1 MKKRRLYC
9 QTVKRFLVF
18 AVLPNSI
25 DITEFL
31 SQLNSLSHSINFT
44 VEHENNGSIPFL
56 DVLVMRNNFDRP
68 QFKVYRKPTHSNMYL
83 HSFSSHS
90 ISVKLGAINS
100 IFIRAY
106 KICDPQFLEAEIEF
120 IFNTFLKLG
129 YQRNFIEKSHQKAR
143 SIYYKCRDK
152 PVNNFSHTIVLPCIC
167 NNNYVK
173 SLFPPTV
180 RLVYSNNNTV
190 KSFLRNPITKCMT
203 TDAGIYRVP
212 CNRCNLVYIGESDN
226 IPRRL
231 QQHKNDVRN
240 ANDNNPIVKHIV
252 NADHPVSI
260 DQSTVIKNI
269 SNIKQRKL
277 IESFL
282 ISNSNNMNIY
292 SASIHFDS
300 TTSILLKNN
309 SPFLSKL
316 LNIVD
321 PG

>member
-1 MKKRRLYC
+1 MLLRSSLQLLLLYHSGYLIFFYNFFYFIYFSWL
-9 QTVKRFLVF
+9 FLGCGIILGRIILGSLRINPFKTSNEFFKQIKGFPMGSCLSPILCNIYMEYFESQLLPTITRGHDITWYRYVDDVF

-173 SLFPPTV
+173 SLFPT
-180 RLVYSNNNTV
+180 
-190 KSFLRNPITKCMT
+190 
-203 TDAGIYRVP
+203 YRK
-212 CNRCNLVYIGESDN
+212 IG
-226 IPRRL
+226 L
-231 QQHKNDVRN
+231 
-240 ANDNNPIVKHIV
+240 
-252 NADHPVSI
+252 
-260 DQSTVIKNI
+260 
-269 SNIKQRKL
+269 
-277 IESFL
+277 F
-282 ISNSNNMNIY
+282 
-292 SASIHFDS
+292 
-300 TTSILLKNN
+300 
-309 SPFLSKL
+309 
-316 LNIVD
+316 
-321 PG
+321 